1 MLNALKKALKL
12 RGSSITEEPKTN
24 LQDNTPSGEKLI
36 LNKIQPIEGTPF
48 HTAKK
53 GDNQY
58 VIVMGNHLI
67 SNEIFY
73 SRGSAIKSL
82 DKINYWTILNIVGI
96 YIEQVE
102 NFKKLNK

>member
-1 MLNALKKALKL
+1 
-12 RGSSITEEPKTN
+12 
-24 LQDNTPSGEKLI
+24 
-36 LNKIQPIEGTPF
+36 
-48 HTAKK
+48 
-53 GDNQY
+53 
-58 VIVMGNHLI
+58 MGNHLI

>member
-1 MLNALKKALKL
+1 MSVKTKESEHYDIETGERLNLKQLDNYLKIKSEKMLNALKKALKL

-53 GDNQY
+53 
-58 VIVMGNHLI
+58 
-67 SNEIFY
+67 EITNTL
-73 SRGSAIKSL
+73 S
-82 DKINYWTILNIVGI
+82 
-96 YIEQVE
+96 
-102 NFKKLNK
+102 